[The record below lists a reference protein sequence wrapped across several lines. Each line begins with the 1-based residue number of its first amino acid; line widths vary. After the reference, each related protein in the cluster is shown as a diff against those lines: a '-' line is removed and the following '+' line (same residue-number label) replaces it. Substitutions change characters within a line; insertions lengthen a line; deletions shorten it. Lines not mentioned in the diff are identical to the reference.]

1 MEFGR
6 RHLFISYVKQNGNQ
20 PDSRINF
27 LTEGRSKEQVKCGP
41 PSGLTV
47 RLGIKNKNKNK
58 NKSRNLSKLLF
69 GDS

>member
-1 MEFGR
+1 MAIRE
-6 RHLFISYVKQNGNQ
+6 

-58 NKSRNLSKLLF
+58 SRNLSKLLY